1 MNNKNYS
8 LDRLKLLWIHISLA
22 RKKQIAI
29 LVLLSFLGSI
39 AELISIGLVFPFL
52 GVISTPDR
60 VFNHPYAA
68 TIIKNLT
75 ISKPEELILP
85 IILIFMAA
93 ILFAA
98 LIRILLSWL
107 SCRLSFLIGFD
118 LSSEIYSRT
127 INQSYI
133 AITRQNS
140 SEIIAG
146 VSKVDDVIQYIVYP
160 LILALTN
167 SIILIIILSIT
178 FILNP
183 LVACIFFSGFAC
195 IYLFVSVITKKR
207 LIKNGHV
214 ISQNSKIVIK
224 TLQEGLGGIRDVIL
238 DRAQN
243 RFIDI
248 YKMSNLQLRRAQ
260 GNNQFIANSP
270 RFIIEAFG
278 MLLIASLAY
287 LMNRITGDLGSTLPT
302 LAALA
307 FAAQRMLPLM
317 QQIYYARSVVKAY
330 NETLNDVLVLLNL
343 EMQKFYDS
351 LKIKQLNFTK
361 LIELDKVSFRFN
373 DDSNWILKDINLKIK
388 KRDVVGLIGK
398 SGSGK
403 STLADIIMGLLVPT
417 KGRLIVD
424 GVEINK
430 KNIRAW
436 HKYIAHVPQTI
447 FLADSTISEN
457 IAFGVPKN
465 MIDHTLVQYSAE
477 MAQISSTI
485 ASWPAKYNTVVG
497 ERGALLS
504 GGQRQRLGIAR
515 AFYKQ
520 AKIIIFDEATSSLDR
535 ETENLVTRATK
546 NLIGDTTI
554 IIIAHKISALKNCNI
569 IYDLSSFDLQKL

>member
-1 MNNKNYS
+1 
-8 LDRLKLLWIHISLA
+8 
-22 RKKQIAI
+22 
-29 LVLLSFLGSI
+29 
-39 AELISIGLVFPFL
+39 
-52 GVISTPDR
+52 
-60 VFNHPYAA
+60 
-68 TIIKNLT
+68 
-75 ISKPEELILP
+75 
-85 IILIFMAA
+85 
-93 ILFAA
+93 
-98 LIRILLSWL
+98 
-107 SCRLSFLIGFD
+107 
-118 LSSEIYSRT
+118 
-127 INQSYI
+127 
-133 AITRQNS
+133 
-140 SEIIAG
+140 
-146 VSKVDDVIQYIVYP
+146 
-160 LILALTN
+160 
-167 SIILIIILSIT
+167 
-178 FILNP
+178 
-183 LVACIFFSGFAC
+183 
-195 IYLFVSVITKKR
+195 
-207 LIKNGHV
+207 
-214 ISQNSKIVIK
+214 
-224 TLQEGLGGIRDVIL
+224 
-238 DRAQN
+238 
-243 RFIDI
+243 
-248 YKMSNLQLRRAQ
+248 
-260 GNNQFIANSP
+260 
-270 RFIIEAFG
+270 
-278 MLLIASLAY
+278 
-287 LMNRITGDLGSTLPT
+287 
-302 LAALA
+302 
-307 FAAQRMLPLM
+307 
-317 QQIYYARSVVKAY
+317 
-330 NETLNDVLVLLNL
+330 
-343 EMQKFYDS
+343 
-351 LKIKQLNFTK
+351 
-361 LIELDKVSFRFN
+361 LDKVSFRFN